1 MVKNASARDVVSVP
15 GSERSPG
22 EGNGNP
28 VQYLAWEIPWTEEPG
43 GLHSPWRC
51 KELDMTEQLGTHT
64 KTNGTLLNLGA
75 SAQLWNPSTEQKES
89 PQNGRKYLQTM

>member
-28 VQYLAWEIPWTEEPG
+28 LQYLAWEIPWTEEPG
-43 GLHSPWRC
+43 GLQSKGSQKCWTMKLCYSYTPLKIIAYATMLLAVSLMTLDCAVRC
-51 KELDMTEQLGTHT
+51 LCCHLD
-64 KTNGTLLNLGA
+64 N
-75 SAQLWNPSTEQKES
+75 
-89 PQNGRKYLQTM
+89 RI

>member
-28 VQYLAWEIPWTEEPG
+28 LQYLAWEIPWTEEFG
-43 GLHSPWRC
+43 GLQFMGSQRVRH
-51 KELDMTEQLGTHT
+51 THIHTHT
-64 KTNGTLLNLGA
+64 PPRSVGSHGISVL
-75 SAQLWNPSTEQKES
+75 
-89 PQNGRKYLQTM
+89 